1 MLRELLLGWTTE
13 MKPSRLI
20 IIGVAGF
27 AGILALMLSGR
38 EPAPVVVQAPQAPP
52 PEANVTEVLVAR
64 SDLPMGTAI
73 GENELSWVKWPQELA
88 ASTLIQ
94 KSARPNAI
102 EEFKGSI
109 TRQAFF
115 ANEPIRE
122 EKLIKG
128 NGSGFLSAI
137 LPSGKRAIAIS
148 IDSRGA
154 SSAGG
159 FILPNDHVDVI
170 VTRRDGEASLKAGTD
185 VYMSNTLLTNIR
197 VLAIGQ
203 NIQEKN
209 GERVVVGETATLEL
223 DPQQAETI
231 ALNQR
236 TGTLA
241 LALRSMVDINKPEE
255 KRPRDG
261 NSAMTIVRFGVS
273 QEVSR

>member
-1 MLRELLLGWTTE
+1 MLRVLLIGWTTE

-27 AGILALMLSGR
+27 AGLLALMLSGR
-38 EPAPVVVQAPQAPP
+38 EPQQVVVQAPTPATDPKH
-52 PEANVTEVLVAR
+52 TEVLVAR
-64 SDLPMGTAI
+64 IDLQMGTAL
-73 GENELSWVKWPQELA
+73 GDSELTWVKWPQELA
-88 ASTLIQ
+88 ASALIQ

-185 VYMSNTLLTNIR
+185 VFTSGTLLMNIR

-223 DPQQAETI
+223 DPSQAEVIT
-231 ALNQR
+231 LNQR

-255 KRPRDG
+255 KRTRNG
-261 NSAMTIVRFGVS
+261 NNSMTIVRFGVS
-273 QEVSR
+273 QEVNR

>member
-1 MLRELLLGWTTE
+1 

-20 IIGVAGF
+20 VLGVAGF
-27 AGILALMLSGR
+27 AGLLALMLSGR
-38 EPAPVVVQAPQAPP
+38 QPAPVIVQAPAPKQTEP
-52 PEANVTEVLVAR
+52 DVTEVLVAR

-73 GENELSWVKWPQELA
+73 GEQHLNWVRWPQDLA
-88 ASTLIQ
+88 SSALIQ
-94 KSARPNAI
+94 KSARPNAM

-109 TRQAFF
+109 TRQPFF

-170 VTRRDGEASLKAGTD
+170 VTRRDGDASLKAGMD
-185 VYMSNTLLTNIR
+185 VFTSNTLLTNVR

-223 DPQQAETI
+223 EPGQAEQI

-241 LALRSMVDINKPEE
+241 LALRSMVDINKPDE
-255 KRPRDG
+255 KRNRSG
-261 NSAMTIVRFGVS
+261 NNAMTVVRFGVS